1 MADRDATSEARP
13 VVHVVDPD
21 PDARASA
28 VAVLQHHAW
37 FARGWADPA
46 AFLSQAP
53 RPHAGGCILLDM
65 GGSASD
71 ALAAQRAIGG
81 APVPLPVIMTAARPD
96 LRHVIAAMKNGAV
109 DFLIKP
115 IGASALVAAV
125 ADALRRRAPAPP
137 AASPAGPPCAM
148 VDEQLRRL
156 SARERQVLDHL
167 TDGLSNKEIALA
179 LNISPRTVEIHRA
192 NLMAKLGAEPVG
204 RFEDS
209 LRSAGRTRSAEL
221 NARPPSAAGG
231 SAKPNPFDVAAP
243 ATAGAPSFPLDPRSR
258 RSERRRPHGA
268 APPRRL
274 VHPTMYRV
282 RLTHSPI
289 IRNRP
294 AMPAPAGPCRSTISF
309 GAEIR
314 EANRYRSLHAQARFT
329 FPSLIWPLFRR
340 TGSGVG

>member
-13 VVHVVDPD
+13 VVHVVDSD

-28 VAVLQHHAW
+28 IAVLQRHAW

-53 RPHAGGCILLDM
+53 RPHAGGCVLLDM
-65 GGSASD
+65 GCSGGGSAPD
-71 ALAAQRAIGG
+71 ALAAQRAIGE

-148 VDEQLRRL
+148 VDEQLGRL

-192 NLMAKLGAEPVG
+192 NLMAKLGA
-204 RFEDS
+204 
-209 LRSAGRTRSAEL
+209 
-221 NARPPSAAGG
+221 
-231 SAKPNPFDVAAP
+231 
-243 ATAGAPSFPLDPRSR
+243 
-258 RSERRRPHGA
+258 
-268 APPRRL
+268 
-274 VHPTMYRV
+274 
-282 RLTHSPI
+282 
-289 IRNRP
+289 
-294 AMPAPAGPCRSTISF
+294 
-309 GAEIR
+309 
-314 EANRYRSLHAQARFT
+314 RSLSGVLKIAFEAQAARA
-329 FPSLIWPLFRR
+329 
-340 TGSGVG
+340 